1 VQFCCVEPDIRSV
14 MEKRL
19 DLSLKAALLA
29 AFFGLCVL
37 SALAGGQD
45 SDGLVTIKGQMFS
58 GPGVGE
64 QAILVVELEE
74 DQCLRSVLLRNGR
87 FNFDVPVGAKAR
99 LIFIQPGYHTKEVTV
114 DTKNALC
121 SERSRQMNDKVK
133 FDVVLEP
140 LEEHPR
146 ETYLGPVGSIRFVR
160 GTGLMRVD
168 HNGRLVAIVDDGS
181 DDR

>member
-1 VQFCCVEPDIRSV
+1 
-14 MEKRL
+14 MEDRI

-29 AFFGLCVL
+29 ALLGLCTL
-37 SALAGGQD
+37 TALAAGPGGD
-45 SDGLVTIKGQMFS
+45 DLVTIKGQMFS
-58 GPGVGE
+58 GPGIVE
-64 QAILVVELEE
+64 YAVLVVELEE
-74 DQCLRSVLLRNGR
+74 EQCLRSVMLKNGR

-121 SERSRQMNDKVK
+121 SERARQINDKVK

-160 GTGLMRVD
+160 GSGLMRVD

>member
-1 VQFCCVEPDIRSV
+1 MDD
-14 MEKRL
+14 RL
-19 DLSLKAALLA
+19 DISLKAALLA

-37 SALAGGQD
+37 TALAGGQD
-45 SDGLVTIKGQMFS
+45 GDGLVTIKGQLYSDPF
-58 GPGVGE
+58 VAE
-64 QAILVVELEE
+64 RAVLVVELEE
-74 DQCLRSVLLRNGR
+74 EQCLRSVLLRNGK

-99 LIFIQPGYHTKEVTV
+99 LIFIQPGYHVKEVIV

-121 SERSRQMNDKVK
+121 SERARQMNDKVK

-140 LEEHPR
+140 LEEHPL
-146 ETYLGPVGSIRFVR
+146 ETYNGPVGSIRFVR

-181 DDR
+181 NER